1 MAAGRGPLR
10 VASGE
15 VLLVVLALIAGTAAH
30 QLARR
35 LRPAPP
41 SSGRGRHEPGA
52 AAPAWRGWG
61 LALAGLA
68 LLLAGTQVA
77 GGGPALTPA
86 VAGYAALA
94 AFAAANR
101 DRPGLMLVAV
111 GLVANA
117 AVTAVNGGMPVA
129 GAAPGAELGPLHHGL
144 STADTLTWLAD
155 TMRIPFFRE
164 TVSPGD
170 LLMAAGVAV
179 AAFAGL
185 GGAPTPDGPAGKR
198 PAVGPPARP

>member
-15 VLLVVLALIAGTAAH
+15 VLLVVVALIAGTAAH

-35 LRPAPP
+35 LRPAP
-41 SSGRGRHEPGA
+41 SSPGRRHEAG
-52 AAPAWRGWG
+52 APAWRAWG

-77 GGGPALTPA
+77 RGGAALTPA
-86 VAGYAALA
+86 IAGYAALA

-117 AVTAVNGGMPVA
+117 TVTAVNGGMPVS
-129 GAAPGAELGPLHHGL
+129 GAAPGAGLGPLHHGL
-144 STADTLTWLAD
+144 SRADTLTWLAD
-155 TMRIPFFRE
+155 TMRIPFFGE

-179 AAFAGL
+179 AALAGL
-185 GGAPTPDGPAGKR
+185 GGAPTPDGPVGKR